1 MNTNLKHVKQGTFL
15 AEASNGALPG
25 TACVGEKSFDPL
37 IAAIKMIAAISLIM
51 AVVFTPISASH
62 AQAPVDS
69 KTPTTQGTRPATT
82 PVGPTPTGSHESGN
96 QVILTAPD
104 LKSFPTISAYLN
116 IRSADGHFVNLL
128 QAGQVTVLEDNNPRP
143 VENFQQLQPGVRV
156 IVAVNAA
163 PGMGVRNSQG
173 QTRYDLVIKSLQ
185 NWASRPATANNQDD
199 FNLLA
204 NQNTQNTAL
213 SNPLDWLAALN
224 AYQPD

>member
-1 MNTNLKHVKQGTFL
+1 
-15 AEASNGALPG
+15 
-25 TACVGEKSFDPL
+25 
-37 IAAIKMIAAISLIM
+37 MIAAISLIM

-82 PVGPTPTGSHESGN
+82 PVGPTPTGIHESWN

-104 LKSFPTISAYLN
+104 LKSFPTLSAYLN

-173 QTRYDLVIKSLQ
+173 QTRYDLVIK
-185 NWASRPATANNQDD
+185 
-199 FNLLA
+199 
-204 NQNTQNTAL
+204 
-213 SNPLDWLAALN
+213 
-224 AYQPD
+224 